1 MQRRGDDVRV
11 LGRDVRHELQ
21 DGELGDAVGG
31 HGGEDLVGGC
41 GGEGDYAGRGGGGG
55 EEFEEGLGDE
65 EGAAD
70 VEGLG
75 RWVSDMYVGWK
86 GSEVKEAEKVNAKR

>member
-1 MQRRGDDVRV
+1 MKCCGDDVRV

-31 HGGEDLVGGC
+31 HGGEDLVGGGC
-41 GGEGDYAGRGGGGG
+41 RDGDDAGRGGGGG

-70 VEGLG
+70 VEGLC
-75 RWVSDMYVGWK
+75 GWL
-86 GSEVKEAEKVNAKR
+86 VICM

>member
-1 MQRRGDDVRV
+1 M

-75 RWVSDMYVGWK
+75 GWLVIC
-86 GSEVKEAEKVNAKR
+86 SRVERE